1 MPPKRI
7 SKKASI
13 AYALSQAT
21 SVSAPASGEFACR
34 TEPLIL
40 VDNFQETEDQIQIAN
55 RNSATF
61 FVLYSSYCLADDN
74 QLGLKSRSTKDKSN
88 KGATSAEAIRRNN
101 TLFREFK
108 NSGQTVSE
116 FAAARKISASI
127 IYRRMS
133 DLHHGHGMR
142 GKRQKLRIADGHAIS
157 EKVGISQKQSAAI
170 SLPGVMEV
178 ADELAQARGSGFAS
192 GVPSKRSA
200 KKVLKVIISCLLG
213 DCYFCSS

>member
-13 AYALSQAT
+13 VALSQAT
-21 SVSAPASGEFACR
+21 SVSAPASGEFAYR

-61 FVLYSSYCLADDN
+61 FVLYSYCLADDN

-200 KKVLKVIISCLLG
+200 KKVLKVIISCGLLG

>member
-7 SKKASI
+7 SKKTSI
-13 AYALSQAT
+13 VALSQAT

-40 VDNFQETEDQIQIAN
+40 VDNLQETEDQIQIAN

-61 FVLYSSYCLADDN
+61 FVLYSYCLADDN

-200 KKVLKVIISCLLG
+200 KKVLKVIISCGLLG

>member
-13 AYALSQAT
+13 VALSQAT

-34 TEPLIL
+34 TEPLTL

-61 FVLYSSYCLADDN
+61 FVLYSYCLADDN

-200 KKVLKVIISCLLG
+200 KKVLKVIISCGLLG